1 MTDDSLRRLIVGMRA
16 QEAAAREDAKQFH
29 SWTEAETVAM
39 LDPNNA
45 EVARLLRGDHSTLTP
60 AERAEVDRL
69 AALAAE
75 DAPQN

>member
-1 MTDDSLRRLIVGMRA
+1 MIEDSLRRLINGLRE
-16 QEAAAREDAKQFH
+16 QDAAAAEDAKRFH
-29 SWTEAETVAM
+29 RWTEAETVAM
-39 LDPNNA
+39 LDPNNP
-45 EVARLLRGDHSTLTP
+45 EVARLLRGDHSALTP